1 MSSAT
6 ALASYAKVSSA
17 TASPHEIVRLSYERV
32 LTACD
37 RATIAYQDR
46 PWNWVQT
53 FHDEMVRAQAILV
66 ELTTGL
72 AVTHPDENV
81 SAMAGQL
88 EALYRFAIDAMVEAN
103 VAKSVT
109 PLAGVRRVIDM
120 LRDAWVRQAL

>member
-1 MSSAT
+1 MSAAT

-17 TASPHEIVRLSYERV
+17 TASPHEIVRLAYERV

-37 RATIAYQDR
+37 RATLAFEDR

-72 AVTHPDENV
+72 AVDHADDNV
-81 SAMAGQL
+81 SAMANQL
-88 EALYRFAIDAMVEAN
+88 EALYRFAIDEMIDAN
-103 VAKSVT
+103 VDKDIA
-109 PLAGVRRVIDM
+109 PLVGVRRVIDL